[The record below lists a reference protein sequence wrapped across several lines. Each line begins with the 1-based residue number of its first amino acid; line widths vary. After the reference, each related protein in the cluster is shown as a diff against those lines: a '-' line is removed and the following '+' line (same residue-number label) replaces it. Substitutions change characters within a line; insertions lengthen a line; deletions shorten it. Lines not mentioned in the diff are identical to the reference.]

1 MPRLTALLLF
11 GLAACGGGGAN
22 GDESALAK
30 SGANSETDVQEL
42 FAGCLASDA
51 ADLGALLET
60 LQGFFS
66 AGDAPLPQ
74 PEFDLLAAL
83 ISGGVVPYTWDLDG
97 DEIDDLTGTIRFL
110 DQDGNTVIPFD
121 LATLIG
127 GGIQDPLDLLGE
139 IEDGT
144 RLELNYTLGEL
155 LLSGGSEASGDGA
168 LVFRLA
174 GGTISSIAG
183 SGTFE
188 SGACLFDYAF
198 DEIGFDLGN
207 LDGLPVVKFEFD
219 AKVGDDEIT
228 GTIDFDGSDT
238 ASVTASVNGG
248 PSETFA
254 LDLTSP

>member
-1 MPRLTALLLF
+1 MQRLIALLFF

-22 GDESALAK
+22 GDESALGN
-30 SGANSETDVQEL
+30 SGANSPTETPTGVQAL

-60 LQGFFS
+60 LQGFFT
-66 AGDAPLPQ
+66 AQDAQVPQ

-97 DEIDDLTGTIRFL
+97 DETDDLTGTIRFL

-121 LATLIG
+121 IATLIG
-127 GGIQDPLDLLGE
+127 GGLQDPLDLLGE
-139 IEDGT
+139 IDDGT
-144 RLELNYTLGEL
+144 RLELSYTLGDL
-155 LLSGGSEASGDGA
+155 LLSGASEADGEGA
-168 LVFRLA
+168 LVFRLG
-174 GGTISSIAG
+174 GGTISSVAG

-188 SGACLFDYAF
+188 SAF
-198 DEIGFDLGN
+198 DEIDFDLEN

-219 AKVGDDEIT
+219 AEVGDDKIS
-228 GTIDFDGSDT
+228 GTIDFDGSET

-248 PSETFA
+248 PAETFA